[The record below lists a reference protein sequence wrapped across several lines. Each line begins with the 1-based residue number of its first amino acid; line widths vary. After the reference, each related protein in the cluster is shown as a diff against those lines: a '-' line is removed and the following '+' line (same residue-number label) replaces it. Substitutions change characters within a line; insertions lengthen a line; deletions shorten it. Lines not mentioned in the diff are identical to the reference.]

1 MAFRRKWASEAQGEW
16 KVHWINGAT
25 FKFELEGQGLTD
37 SVVEEWGPWMDT
49 QFELRFPDGNWPSLT
64 AAKLSFS
71 HNDIGDHGIQTIV
84 DYLNRRKIS
93 VQLIKFF
100 KNSIGDAGAWA
111 IGELLANSPEP
122 VQEVHLSH
130 NRIGNEGACA
140 IFEAIARSKRYPYK
154 TSDRNSRGIM
164 PVWLRME
171 YNFIHWGNIAPRLEQ
186 HKVSWIAAD
195 SRENWVPKDTAAPM
209 VCMHHSYKNQTPAE
223 SSSSGQGRESAASRK
238 AQPAWASSESWADE
252 NSCSLASISAASFAH
267 HSAGREAQDR
277 EEVNPQRVHEYGEAV
292 SDEVPMYVFLDPS
305 AIRRFMSREEGLFT
319 FQGLLNLC
327 QQGNMCCCP
336 TDNSGDVEE
345 RDRIIF
351 VVTDDVLD
359 DLAEL
364 AVSNPG
370 EHRQVEWLRASPQ
383 SYLQSGRSWGILE
396 VLETKL
402 HVQLMK
408 LSQSHEQSAAKLG
421 ISKRIVKV
429 LDFAILWESQIEPE
443 GRVLFVTGDEA
454 VFRFGAAACSSTA
467 GSSRRGLKVVA
478 AEELDARFA
487 ADRRFGGAQLCEAA
501 LRPKASSRCRVILSP
516 QIVSAILGEP
526 SDRGEVPAQQLRH
539 ELKEAITLLDSA
551 KQLLLKGHSRNNWEV
566 AKFLESTAHT
576 QQRWQ
581 QML

>member
-238 AQPAWASSESWADE
+238 ASEGQWDE
-252 NSCSLASISAASFAH
+252 HGVIY
-267 HSAGREAQDR
+267 AGRF
-277 EEVNPQRVHEYGEAV
+277 RVAARSGGF
-292 SDEVPMYVFLDPS
+292 SFLSRVVCIPFSRYLEPDQP
-305 AIRRFMSREEGLFT
+305 RRGR
-319 FQGLLNLC
+319 
-327 QQGNMCCCP
+327 
-336 TDNSGDVEE
+336 
-345 RDRIIF
+345 
-351 VVTDDVLD
+351 
-359 DLAEL
+359 AEL
-364 AVSNPG
+364 TRLIFAAGQVPFEDERVSRQEQQRRKSSG
-370 EHRQVEWLRASPQ
+370 ELPFGQFPTLSVDGRVFAQ
-383 SYLQSGRSWGILE
+383 SYSIA
-396 VLETKL
+396 KY
-402 HVQLMK
+402 
-408 LSQSHEQSAAKLG
+408 AAKLAG
-421 ISKRIVKV
+421 
-429 LDFAILWESQIEPE
+429 LL
-443 GRVLFVTGDEA
+443 
-454 VFRFGAAACSSTA
+454 SSDH
-467 GSSRRGLKVVA
+467 L
-478 AEELDARFA
+478 
-487 ADRRFGGAQLCEAA
+487 AA
-501 LRPKASSRCRVILSP
+501 LEAEGVVDMTEDVRSKF
-516 QIVSAILGEP
+516 
-526 SDRGEVPAQQLRH
+526 VPIRYLPVPP
-539 ELKEAITLLDSA
+539 EAKLAKYEEFFTTTLP
-551 KQLLLKGHSRNNWEV
+551 
-566 AKFLESTAHT
+566 
-576 QQRWQ
+576 
-581 QML
+581 